1 MFTSMELWMDGH
13 KLKLQTPETMRL
25 FSSTKQLID
34 KTKHGENVPSLDV
47 IEVVLIQCNLVD
59 NANKSQKYYVHLR
72 LINRM
77 LIF

>member
-1 MFTSMELWMDGH
+1 MDGH

-25 FSSTKQLID
+25 FSNTKQLID

-72 LINRM
+72 LINLM